1 MKIRIARHTAR
12 LQDVVAFYRDR
23 IGLRHAGGF
32 QDHEGYDGAFL
43 EIPGTQSEL
52 EFTTGGEHA
61 APAPH
66 PESVLVFYFDT
77 PAEVEAIVQRIAQ
90 PDVVPANPFWRE
102 HAIAFTDPDGYQVL
116 LVPKP

>member
-1 MKIRIARHTAR
+1 MKIRIARHTDR
-12 LQDVVAFYRDR
+12 LQEVVAFYRDL
-23 IGLRHAGGF
+23 IGLRHTGGF
-32 QDHEGYDGAFL
+32 QDHAGYDGAFF
-43 EIPGTQSEL
+43 EVPGTESEL
-52 EFTTGGEHA
+52 EFTTGGEHS

-66 PESVLVFYFDT
+66 PESVLVLYFDT
-77 PAEVEAIVQRIAQ
+77 PAEVEAIVQRIGQ